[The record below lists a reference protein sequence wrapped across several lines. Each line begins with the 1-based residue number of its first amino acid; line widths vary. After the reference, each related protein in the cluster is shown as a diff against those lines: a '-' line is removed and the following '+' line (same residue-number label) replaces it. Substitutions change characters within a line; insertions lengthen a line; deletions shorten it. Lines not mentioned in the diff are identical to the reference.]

1 MNTHRYFRGVDMFKI
16 HLGVV
21 IAGSLTALALIGT
34 NALAADDVRDFS
46 TNTCKDIMRLSGQ
59 DRDVALALAHGY
71 VLGKKGTTKYEID
84 VLAGITDR
92 FIDYCLDNPKANA
105 LESFEKVAR

>member
-1 MNTHRYFRGVDMFKI
+1 MCSTR
-16 HLGVV
+16 LG
-21 IAGSLTALALIGT
+21 AMTAAWLAAATLFGS
-34 NALAADDVRDFS
+34 NALAADPPKPDVRDLAGY
-46 TNTCKDIMRLSGQ
+46 TCKDVMRLSGQ

-105 LESFEKVAR
+105 LDSFEKIAK